1 MAFLWIK
8 NIFKS
13 IFSKLIHRIK
23 RTNRGSILNTKT
35 DRGFIYYPQNIKPA
49 CTLVSEEDKKL
60 GYQRGE
66 KRKEIDSKEIE
77 RKLTTK
83 LMKAVNDGLG
93 DNKIMG

>member
-1 MAFLWIK
+1 M
-8 NIFKS
+8 
-13 IFSKLIHRIK
+13 
-23 RTNRGSILNTKT
+23 NTKT
-35 DRGFIYYPQNIKPA
+35 DRGFIYYPQNIKPE
-49 CTLVSEEDKKL
+49 CTLVFEEDKKL
-60 GYQRGE
+60 GYQRGK